1 MKSQKPRSIF
11 AKTLAI
17 AMLAI
22 GIHGAPASAAIY
34 NIGTVS
40 STPYINSV
48 VLPAGNFL
56 DSYNFSVSALAN
68 DVAASAVSLDLL
80 LGNMS
85 FLHINNLAFSL
96 YNGSNMLIGSSAGS
110 PPSFD
115 SVLGVGNYH
124 FDLAGQANGLSG
136 GAYLFSV
143 VAVPEPEQWALFA
156 AGLALLGVMRRR
168 LANRS

>member
-1 MKSQKPRSIF
+1 MKSQKFRSILT
-11 AKTLAI
+11 KTLA
-17 AMLAI
+17 AATLAI
-22 GIHGAPASAAIY
+22 GLYAAPAAAAIY

-40 STPYINSV
+40 SVPYVNSA
-48 VLPAGNFL
+48 VLPTGAFL
-56 DSYNFSVSALAN
+56 DTYNFNVSSLAN

-80 LGNMS
+80 LSNMS

-96 YNGSNMLIGSSAGS
+96 YNGSNMLVGSSTGS
-110 PPSFD
+110 PPNFD

-124 FDLAGQANGLSG
+124 FELAGQANGLSG

-156 AGLALLGVMRRR
+156 AGLGLLGVMRRR
-168 LANRS
+168 RANRS

>member
-1 MKSQKPRSIF
+1 MKTQKTRSIF
-11 AKTLAI
+11 AKTLVMAT
-17 AMLAI
+17 LAI
-22 GIHGAPASAAIY
+22 GLYAAPASATIY

-56 DSYNFSVSALAN
+56 DNYNFSVSALAN

-96 YNGSNMLIGSSAGS
+96 YDSSNTLIASSTGS
-110 PPSFD
+110 PPAFD

-124 FDLAGQANGLSG
+124 FELAGQANGLSG

-156 AGLALLGVMRRR
+156 IGMGLLGVMSRRR
-168 LANRS
+168 ANRS

>member
-1 MKSQKPRSIF
+1 MKTQKTRSIF
-11 AKTLAI
+11 AKTLVMAT
-17 AMLAI
+17 LAI
-22 GIHGAPASAAIY
+22 GLYAAPASATIY

-56 DSYNFSVSALAN
+56 DNYNFSVSALAN

-96 YNGSNMLIGSSAGS
+96 YDSSNTLIASSTGS
-110 PPSFD
+110 PPAFD

-124 FDLAGQANGLSG
+124 FELAGQANFPKHLYSR
-136 GAYLFSV
+136 
-143 VAVPEPEQWALFA
+143 PENACFLIP
-156 AGLALLGVMRRR
+156 
-168 LANRS
+168 ANPGYPQKQQMERKKI